1 MDYLNL
7 LFKSHQ
13 TAFAVYPPYLAY
25 EQDRLAWLSPT
36 LDAELYYKIWLKI
49 SKPLRYLFSISL
61 PLSHCPL
68 KATHLPQYLPLVIF
82 LRWLTCFST

>member
-13 TAFAVYPPYLAY
+13 TAFTVYPPYLTH

-36 LDAELYYKIWLKI
+36 LDAELYYKI
-49 SKPLRYLFSISL
+49 
-61 PLSHCPL
+61 
-68 KATHLPQYLPLVIF
+68 
-82 LRWLTCFST
+82 